1 MSMYRHTHTIDKT
14 TYTYVL
20 HMCFLDRT
28 NTQVVANEGGGAV
41 FLIVSRS
48 NGLESA
54 VSVEWVTQSV
64 TAIAFG
70 ETNTCLYSKSQA
82 PEISNFLLLFLLSPF
97 SHNKQCHDSFFTHF
111 LQRVISQ

>member
-1 MSMYRHTHTIDKT
+1 
-14 TYTYVL
+14 
-20 HMCFLDRT
+20 MCFLDRT

-82 PEISNFLLLFLLSPF
+82 PEISHFLLLFPLLS
-97 SHNKQCHDSFFTHF
+97 
-111 LQRVISQ
+111 